1 MSYKP
6 KYEDKE
12 MQQAIKNILNENN
25 SLVDDLPKLK
35 KILREELGFD
45 FNKRYDFIFKDKDA
59 EYIWDKKLNRL
70 TKKTLRST
78 NENDS
83 NKI

>member
-6 KYEDKE
+6 KYDDKE
-12 MQQAIKNILNENN
+12 MQQGIKNILNESN

-35 KILREELGFD
+35 KILKEELGFD

-59 EYIWDKKLNRL
+59 EYIWDKKLN
-70 TKKTLRST
+70 KLRST